1 MIIFSKHYSFILKKC
16 KLQSSHYRNISTAP
30 QGTCRGSKGIHRACF
45 ENNCTKTL
53 EPVTVFTC
61 DIYESLFINTLE
73 SGLWHPLLFVFR
85 KLLHLVVLGYW
96 PNLCINFVHL
106 CFAACYS
113 FASAMALS
121 SYRFGDVYK
130 LYISV
135 SM

>member
-1 MIIFSKHYSFILKKC
+1 MDPKE
-16 KLQSSHYRNISTAP
+16 STEHALR
-30 QGTCRGSKGIHRACF
+30 T
-45 ENNCTKTL
+45 TM

-61 DIYESLFINTLE
+61 DLHESLFINTLE
-73 SGLWHPLLFVFR
+73 SGLWHPLLFIFR
-85 KLLHLVVLGYW
+85 KLLHLIILDYG
-96 PNLCINFVHL
+96 PNLCINFINL
-106 CFAACYS
+106 SFAACYS